1 MNTNQKIAK
10 VHLTT
15 RFKQLMVAVL
25 SVTFGIS
32 MYVFMN
38 SFMAGV
44 NNAQT
49 QITFTSMPHIKI
61 YNDLPSHVEPIIQTD
76 DPNTLIMVNNARN
89 IQYSE
94 GIKNADALKNKLSD
108 FTEIT
113 GITQQLNQNVFVRN
127 GVSKTS
133 ATLSG
138 IETQS
143 ENELFETAKYI
154 VEGNLEALDKRSD
167 GIILG
172 TGLARAIGVNTGNNI
187 SLSTSEGITKTFK
200 VIGLIETGSNAADKT
215 RALVSIHTARQLFLK
230 NKSYATELLINV
242 EDYYKSKELA
252 DNIGKLTDYKVEAW
266 QEGNSQLDAANVLRD
281 IVAVAISLTILIVAG
296 FGIYNIM
303 NMTVNEKI
311 KEIAILKAMGFGG
324 KDVME
329 IFLTQSIVIGFLGG
343 LTGLGLGNIIVRLV
357 DNVPFKIATLTTLP
371 VEYST
376 ADYVMAFV
384 LVSSSHLLRDTFL
397 PERHQKLI
405 RSIF

>member
-1 MNTNQKIAK
+1 MNTNQKIAS

-15 RFKQLMVAVL
+15 RFKQLLVAML

-61 YNDLPSHVEPIIQTD
+61 YNDLPSHVASIIQAED
-76 DPNTLIMVNNARN
+76 SNTLIMVNNARN
-89 IQYSE
+89 IQYTE
-94 GIKNADALKNKLSD
+94 GIKNADALRNSLSG

-138 IETQS
+138 IETKG

-154 VEGNLEALDKRSD
+154 VEGDLEELDKRSD

-187 SLSTSEGITKTFK
+187 SLSTSEGVTKTFK
-200 VIGLIETGSNAADKT
+200 VIGLIETGSMPLIKHVLWFPFIRQDNFSLKT
-215 RALVSIHTARQLFLK
+215 K
-230 NKSYATELLINV
+230 ATQQN
-242 EDYYKSKELA
+242 Y
-252 DNIGKLTDYKVEAW
+252 
-266 QEGNSQLDAANVLRD
+266 
-281 IVAVAISLTILIVAG
+281 SL
-296 FGIYNIM
+296 M
-303 NMTVNEKI
+303 
-311 KEIAILKAMGFGG
+311 
-324 KDVME
+324 
-329 IFLTQSIVIGFLGG
+329 
-343 LTGLGLGNIIVRLV
+343 
-357 DNVPFKIATLTTLP
+357 
-371 VEYST
+371 
-376 ADYVMAFV
+376 
-384 LVSSSHLLRDTFL
+384 
-397 PERHQKLI
+397 
-405 RSIF
+405 